1 MIFFF
6 LPQLTV
12 HGDRVQ
18 LDVINPKREKSG
30 TYKVVMKNAQGQD
43 EKLINVNIMDV
54 PTPPLNVRA
63 DNVFQDNCVVHW
75 AAPKD
80 NGGTDIK
87 KYIVEALDTT
97 SGTGAWSEV
106 AHTAGGGDR
115 QIKVEHL
122 TPWHKYR
129 FRVRAVN
136 KIGPSD
142 PGEMT
147 GDDILM
153 RDPWG
158 EHYHSSCTGPRL
170 LSPKKHQLCKSIPFR
185 SSGSVRPARHP
196 GLGPRLRRDGLDS
209 PRLRRRRRH
218 HTLRHRDEGEEHEPV
233 GGGQDAH
240 RQGGAGHGR
249 KNQGQAGRSSGGLR
263 VPVQDQGGQQGRAKQ
278 AGAAIRAHDRKDQIP

>member
-1 MIFFF
+1 
-6 LPQLTV
+6 
-12 HGDRVQ
+12 
-18 LDVINPKREKSG
+18 
-30 TYKVVMKNAQGQD
+30 MKNAQGQD

-158 EHYHSSCTGPRL
+158 EHFHSSCNGSNSLPPKNINCTNLSLSDPPDPCGQPDILDWGPDFAEMAWT
-170 LSPKKHQLCKSIPFR
+170 P
-185 SSGSVRPARHP
+185 PASDGGADITHYVIEMKEKNMNQWVE
-196 GLGPRLRRDGLDS
+196 GKTLTVKEVQDMGGKIKGKQDGLV
-209 PRLRRRRRH
+209 
-218 HTLRHRDEGEEHEPV
+218 EGCEYQFRIKAV
-233 GGGQDAH
+233 NKGGPSKPGPPSVPMIAKTRFREFSH
-240 RQGGAGHGR
+240 
-249 KNQGQAGRSSGGLR
+249 KNSLMT
-263 VPVQDQGGQQGRAKQ
+263 KQ
-278 AGAAIRAHDRKDQIP
+278 KG